1 MRSSMLW
8 SGLTLAF
15 IFCGATSGLS
25 TAFAAAGPITVTLD
39 GLAIGTSSAPCSPN
53 TVCVN
58 IAGGPSGNYAGLT
71 FAPVTGSCG
80 AMAPITQ
87 CARVHSP
94 IDDTQGDSLQI
105 ANTRITNNTGSDK
118 TFTLVFKQEN
128 LTQLL
133 SGSPWYNTYVSGEF
147 GAVALNKIVSAKTFV
162 KIGAESFLQTG
173 NTLTYTVSCLPDL
186 SCLTVF
192 SKKTGG
198 QRTVGSGTRGLMAE
212 LKITLK
218 VNSFVEL
225 ETAGG
230 DHGHKIIASTNP
242 PDGTVVIG
250 ENALEGDCPGCTP
263 SSQLSILCSTTHSTA
278 KMFGCP
284 SCVTEDGQVAANAK
298 VKLFASTNREN
309 LAHDMARGG
318 GEYLASLATLFH
330 IPAHKQPGFFSSAQ
344 EEYRTLNGHEDRA
357 VEQVVA
363 AIQERAK
370 SYHASA
376 AGY

>member
-15 IFCGATSGLS
+15 IMCGATGGLS
-25 TAFAAAGPITVTLD
+25 TAFAVAGPITVTLD

-58 IAGGPSGNYAGLT
+58 IAGGPGGNYAGLT
-71 FAPVTGSCG
+71 FAPVTGSCVINN
-80 AMAPITQ
+80 PITQ

-94 IDDTQGDSLQI
+94 IDDTLGDSLQI
-105 ANTRITNNTGSDK
+105 ANTRITNTTGADK
-118 TFTLVFKQEN
+118 TFTLVFKQEG
-128 LTQLL
+128 LIQLL
-133 SGSPWYNTYVSGEF
+133 SGSPWYNTYLSGEF
-147 GAVALNKIVSAKTFV
+147 GPVALNKIVSAKTFV
-162 KIGAESFLQTG
+162 KIGAGAFLQTG
-173 NTLTYTVSCLPDL
+173 TTLTYTVSCLPDL

-198 QRTVGSGTRGLMAE
+198 QKTVLNNTRGLRGE
-212 LKITLK
+212 LTITLK
-218 VNSFVEL
+218 ANSFVEL

-230 DHGHKIIASTNP
+230 DHGHKIIASSNP
-242 PDGTVVIG
+242 PDGSVVVG
-250 ENALEGDCPGCTP
+250 ETAIECDGCTP
-263 SSQLSILCSTTHSTA
+263 SSQLSVFCSTTYSTA

-298 VKLFASTNREN
+298 VKLFASTNRDN
-309 LAHDMARGG
+309 LAQDMARGE
-318 GEYLASLATLFH
+318 GEYLTSLAMLFH
-330 IPAHKQPGFFSSAQ
+330 IPAHEQPGFLSSAQ
-344 EEYRTLNGHEDRA
+344 EEYRTLNGQEERA

-363 AIQERAK
+363 ALQERAK
-370 SYHASA
+370 TYHPSA